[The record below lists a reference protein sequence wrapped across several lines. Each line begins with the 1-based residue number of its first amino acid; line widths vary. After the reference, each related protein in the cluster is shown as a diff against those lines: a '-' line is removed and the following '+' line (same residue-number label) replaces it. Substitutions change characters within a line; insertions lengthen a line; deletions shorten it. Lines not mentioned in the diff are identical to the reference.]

1 MDSTDDDNERRKRGG
16 GATTVVFVVVRRAA
30 AVVDNEED
38 EGGEGGV
45 EGTRNAPTSP
55 IAEMADD
62 ASRKVA
68 ASDSFIVTLLV
79 VVGNVCCVCL
89 GFVVCPWMDG
99 FPKNKYNETK
109 GVEQIST
116 ARLLTHQKIMKMM
129 MGGREYYGEDSTY
142 EGIH

>member
-99 FPKNKYNETK
+99 FPKNKYKMKQKEWNRFRRLAYTKNNE
-109 GVEQIST
+109 
-116 ARLLTHQKIMKMM
+116 LMM
-129 MGGREYYGEDSTY
+129 DGRSRVLW
-142 EGIH
+142 